1 MSEQTLSQQLADFAF
16 RTARD
21 NAPEQVRRS
30 MTDRIKDVIG
40 LQLGAL
46 PLETSAAAQQF
57 AAEQGGK
64 EAATAVGLSRKTPAP
79 TAAFVNG
86 VLAHSLDFDDTHLPS
101 ILHPS
106 ASVVPTALA
115 AAEEVGAS
123 GSQIINA
130 AAAGVEIVVRVGM
143 AGYDKASN
151 NSIFF
156 EHGQHAT
163 SICGTIGS
171 AVTAGLLYGQN
182 AEQLWHS
189 IGIAAS
195 MASGVI
201 EGNRAGGNVKRLHCG
216 WAAQAGISAAKL
228 VNGGFTGPATSLEG
242 RFGLFQ
248 AFLHGTYDAAAV
260 TEGLGSDWELPGIFF
275 KPYPAN
281 HFTHTAVDAARELR
295 AQGVRPED
303 IEEIVLGVAGPTV
316 RTIGEPLEVKRN
328 PETGY
333 QAQFSGPYAVAL
345 GFLGSDDL
353 REALGEYSDSKAQDP
368 ERIALMQKVTVVSDE
383 ECNAIYPYQFPAVLR
398 VRLKDGSERIAR
410 RLGNRGGNLDPLN
423 SSELSQK
430 FWGNA
435 VRSLAEDQITQ
446 LEQQLDSFATLGRVD
461 EIGRIL
467 STAATRISSSTVL

>member
-1 MSEQTLSQQLADFAF
+1 
-16 RTARD
+16 
-21 NAPEQVRRS
+21 APEQVRRS

-163 SICGTIGS
+163 SICGT
-171 AVTAGLLYGQN
+171 
-182 AEQLWHS
+182 
-189 IGIAAS
+189 
-195 MASGVI
+195 
-201 EGNRAGGNVKRLHCG
+201 
-216 WAAQAGISAAKL
+216 
-228 VNGGFTGPATSLEG
+228 
-242 RFGLFQ
+242 
-248 AFLHGTYDAAAV
+248 
-260 TEGLGSDWELPGIFF
+260 
-275 KPYPAN
+275 
-281 HFTHTAVDAARELR
+281 
-295 AQGVRPED
+295 
-303 IEEIVLGVAGPTV
+303 
-316 RTIGEPLEVKRN
+316 
-328 PETGY
+328 
-333 QAQFSGPYAVAL
+333 
-345 GFLGSDDL
+345 
-353 REALGEYSDSKAQDP
+353 
-368 ERIALMQKVTVVSDE
+368 
-383 ECNAIYPYQFPAVLR
+383 
-398 VRLKDGSERIAR
+398 
-410 RLGNRGGNLDPLN
+410 
-423 SSELSQK
+423 
-430 FWGNA
+430 
-435 VRSLAEDQITQ
+435 
-446 LEQQLDSFATLGRVD
+446 
-461 EIGRIL
+461 
-467 STAATRISSSTVL
+467 